1 MTGYFYKNVK
11 NLNKFVK
18 VRGYMVLEV
27 AEVNNGQGMLIVK
40 AELFGQE
47 TRLEMKVE
55 DVIKVG

>member
-1 MTGYFYKNVK
+1 
-11 NLNKFVK
+11 
-18 VRGYMVLEV
+18 MVLEV
-27 AEVNNGQGMLIVK
+27 AEVNNEQGMLIVK